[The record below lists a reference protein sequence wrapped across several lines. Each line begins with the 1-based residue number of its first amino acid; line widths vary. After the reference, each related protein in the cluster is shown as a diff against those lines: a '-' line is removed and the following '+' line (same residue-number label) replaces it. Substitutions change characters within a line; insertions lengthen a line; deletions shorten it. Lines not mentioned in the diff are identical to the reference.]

1 MGTWMVMASIFAV
14 TFLVMPWIYVSEDM
28 RDSELEAMKFT
39 SFNDLT
45 PGERAKVCG
54 AINSTTT
61 VVISGKLVKHW
72 KYSDWIWTT
81 TSFYLDQGNI
91 SVWVDASSFNGK
103 ESGNIRD
110 GLHPNKEYYAGDNI
124 TVIGSIYGTT
134 GHFGIAPEHI
144 TPTPVGFHDYS
155 YTGIY
160 IFFGALELI
169 LWSFF
174 ASGIYIE
181 MRRRSM
187 AAANAEGYNKRM
199 RPLEKEE
206 KDDIKKTLSE
216 WPSKEKCPICGYP
229 LASYYLGNV
238 ECISC
243 GKKMCKFDSLRAKR
257 EAKGR
262 YYGHCTAC
270 YRILLKEDQASSPLV
285 KDMKERTRTISWIQ
299 EEGRQTLLKAVVII
313 ASIFIVML
321 ISMLL
326 VVGSTSDFFW
336 VFLFIGILFPATFT
350 AVLVWTRVKVLFI
363 EVSSDG
369 IALHD
374 GKGVRSA
381 KWKDIKSA
389 SFRPTFGLQ
398 GTVVLQTNTGEVLL
412 AGKSGSLSFDMAV
425 ETLGALAARGVS
437 FDDRTKE
444 WFKWTE
450 RFVLEREPFEPCP
463 TCGDPVV
470 KKFGAKLCRRCEKM
484 KKQSGM

>member
-1 MGTWMVMASIFAV
+1 MGTWMFMASILAV
-14 TFLVMPWIYVSEDM
+14 TFLFMPCMFISGDM
-28 RDSELEAMKFT
+28 RDSELEGMKFT

-45 PGERAKVCG
+45 PGERVKVCG

-61 VVISGKLVKHW
+61 VVIMGKWVKHG
-72 KYSDWIWTT
+72 KYSDWIWSA
-81 TSFYLDQGNI
+81 TSFYLDQANVSI
-91 SVWVDASSFNGK
+91 WVDASPFNGR
-103 ESGNIRD
+103 ESENIRD
-110 GLHPNKEYYAGDNI
+110 GLHPYNGYYAGDNI
-124 TVIGSIYGTT
+124 TVIGTIYGTT
-134 GHFGIAPEHI
+134 GHFGIAPEYI
-144 TPTPVGFHDYS
+144 APTSVGFHDYS
-155 YTGIY
+155 NTGLY
-160 IFFGALELI
+160 IFFGAFELV
-169 LWSFF
+169 LWSIF

-181 MRRRSM
+181 MRRRSIT
-187 AAANAEGYNKRM
+187 ATNAEGYKKRM

-206 KDDIKKTLSE
+206 KEDIEKTLSK

-243 GKKMCKFDSLRAKR
+243 GKNVCKFDSLHAKR
-257 EAKGR
+257 GAKGKH
-262 YYGHCTAC
+262 YGHCTAC
-270 YRILLKEDQASSPLV
+270 YRTLIKEDQASSPLV

-299 EEGRQTLLKAVVII
+299 EDGRRSLLKVV
-313 ASIFIVML
+313 VML
-321 ISMLL
+321 TIIFVFILIAILL
-326 VVGSTSDFFW
+326 IWGSTSDAFW
-336 VFLFIGILFPATFT
+336 VFLFIGILAIATFT
-350 AVLVWTRVKVLFI
+350 AVLVWAYVKVFFI

-374 GKGVRSA
+374 GKGVRNA

-398 GTVVLQTNTGEVLL
+398 GTVVLKTDAGEVLL

-425 ETLGALAARGVS
+425 ETLGALAARGVPL
-437 FDDRTKE
+437 DDKTKE

-470 KKFGAKLCRRCEKM
+470 KKFGAKLCRRCERM